1 MAAEATLEIGRFM
14 WYPAAAL
21 LFVLMQT
28 PDYSAEG
35 LKALDGANYAVA
47 LEQFSKV

>member
-1 MAAEATLEIGRFM
+1 M
-14 WYPAAAL
+14 WYPAAVL
-21 LFVLMQT
+21 LFVLVQA

-47 LEQFSKV
+47 VEQFCCRQDVNAW